1 MKTCSKFSCSASS
14 HSFQSISK
22 SSNHFSVANDKYTLL
37 CLRQKIA
44 FLKLNVV
51 FGTHFVSF
59 FQFRARADFFR
70 NNFSA
75 VLGHSSFQTKI
86 VCSRAG
92 PMDAMNNFAFVSSA
106 IAFRYARAFG
116 GRSAN
121 LRALSVGVRQPSNS
135 T

>member
-1 MKTCSKFSCSASS
+1 MEINYLIFVCGTSPPALKCEVAELILLVRRLRRLHRFQNYKNICVNPRNLRMTFS
-14 HSFQSISK
+14 
-22 SSNHFSVANDKYTLL
+22 DY
-37 CLRQKIA
+37 
-44 FLKLNVV
+44 
-51 FGTHFVSF
+51 
-59 FQFRARADFFR
+59 
-70 NNFSA
+70 
-75 VLGHSSFQTKI
+75 TKI

-116 GRSAN
+116 GKSAN